1 MILLARVTQAKCSFV
16 YNFRA
21 SYCHDPPGAGKRTFD
36 TSIAPPPPF
45 VGCWCHGDDLPGQ
58 YVNRKE
64 ASRDLM
70 RPILFDFRLS
80 TRYLWP
86 LSIQSRFS
94 AMPQVFPR
102 SPGDCYSHWL
112 CSTRGRDPTA
122 RILDES
128 FTPTVL
134 WGFHLQHEGFHGW
147 VQALR
152 EGSLA

>member
-1 MILLARVTQAKCSFV
+1 MSLKPNARSSITSE
-16 YNFRA
+16 
-21 SYCHDPPGAGKRTFD
+21 HRTAM
-36 TSIAPPPPF
+36 TPQELEKGPSIPRLPPPPPF

-122 RILDES
+122 RILNES